1 MKYFL
6 FWLLVIATVVGFCM
20 IAYFLIKKLFK

>member
-6 FWLLVIATVVGFCM
+6 FWLLVIAAVVGFCM
-20 IAYFLIKKLFK
+20 IAYFLIKKRFK